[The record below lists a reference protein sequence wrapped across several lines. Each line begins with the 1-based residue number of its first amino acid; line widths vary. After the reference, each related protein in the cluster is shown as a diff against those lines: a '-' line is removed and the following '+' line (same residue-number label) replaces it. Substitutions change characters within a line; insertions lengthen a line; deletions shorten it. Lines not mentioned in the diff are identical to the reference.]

1 MSAAPVAE
9 VGTVRGVAPAGRFP
23 GTERTLPGS
32 PVTVLV
38 ASGARQDRASL
49 AEALLRAAPDRLAV
63 TEAGAAG
70 GHGET
75 VDAVVFA
82 ASAAAALGTAE
93 LDLLHAMRDRS
104 PHVVLALTGIEQHL
118 RWQAVL
124 EDDLALLRSAGIVAA
139 PFAVSVQRHA
149 HAVALGEPALAGAS
163 GVPALVERLLEVAER
178 STAGTGAE
186 PAPAEPDRSPWQQVL
201 GDGVAAASSDV
212 DFDLRARVR
221 STVAEAERAV
231 DESDPARDW
240 AALDAWL
247 RERLTADGAGSA
259 ALLGDRTT
267 EIAAALA
274 TRLGG
279 APLRPVALPRM
290 PDLLEHVPPRDART
304 DARRP
309 LAARGRTVVMSGYG
323 GLMMALILPRFAGVQ
338 LPVAVVVGCALLA
351 AAVMGAAALS
361 GERKR
366 QLDARRTRARSLVR
380 HTADGVLL
388 VAGKYTRDALR
399 AAQQQLRDECAARSA
414 RPREPRS

>member
-1 MSAAPVAE
+1 MSAAPVDE

-23 GTERTLPGS
+23 GTGRTLPG
-32 PVTVLV
+32 PTVTVLV
-38 ASGARQDRASL
+38 AGGARQDRASL

-63 TEAGAAG
+63 TEAGAAD

-93 LDLLHAMRDRS
+93 LDLLHAMRHRS

-149 HAVALGEPALAGAS
+149 RAVALGEPALARAS

-178 STAGTGAE
+178 PPAGTGAE
-186 PAPAEPDRSPWQQVL
+186 PTQQPDRSRWQQVL
-201 GDGVAAASSDV
+201 ADGVAAASSDV

-221 STVAEAERAV
+221 ATVAEAERAV

-247 RERLTADGAGSA
+247 RERLTADGAQSA
-259 ALLGDRTT
+259 ALLDDRTT

-290 PDLLEHVPPRDART
+290 PDLLGHVPPRDALT
-304 DARRP
+304 GARRP

-366 QLDARRTRARSLVR
+366 QLDARRTRSRSLVR

-399 AAQQQLRDECAARSA
+399 SAQQQLRDECAARSS